1 MYEVELTK
9 DANGSLG
16 ISILGMQE
24 GERKRDEP
32 LGAVFV
38 NTITPQVKG
47 KLKSGDKILE
57 VVQSPQ
63 TYEIYSCGYIGKW

>member
-16 ISILGMQE
+16 ISILGTQE
-24 GERKRDEP
+24 SDRKRDEP
-32 LGAVFV
+32 LGGVFI
-38 NTITPQVKG
+38 NTITPQLKG

-57 VVQSPQ
+57 VIHSSSKA
-63 TYEIYSCGYIGKW
+63 Y